1 MAGGVGALVVLGWE
15 GIRHGGSEDSLM
27 AEYGY
32 VPRFSWR
39 DWFKVTTS
47 YPYWDQW
54 FELVS

>member
-1 MAGGVGALVVLGWE
+1 
-15 GIRHGGSEDSLM
+15 M

-54 FELVS
+54 FEKMGLCVSYARILSKAF